1 MKQLAIIIVLIALA
15 APACA
20 LTYEVPFTLDHKRE
34 LMIVELSINGRTG
47 RFVVDP
53 ICAAS
58 VLSAEFSN
66 VSAKT
71 IPESALTN
79 RAALPKLQVILA
91 RMELGGG
98 KWQGLPFVIL
108 TAEQLASSYKV
119 PIDGVLGRDFLKR
132 FRTVTID
139 FASKRLKVTE

>member
-1 MKQLAIIIVLIALA
+1 MKQLVVIIVLLALA

-20 LTYEVPFTLDHKRE
+20 LSYQVPFTLDQKRE
-34 LMIVELSINGRTG
+34 LMIVELSINGRAG

-71 IPESALTN
+71 IPESALAD

-91 RMELGGG
+91 RMEFGGG
-98 KWQGLPFVIL
+98 KWQGLPFVVL
-108 TAEQLASSYKV
+108 SAEQLATSYKV

-139 FASKRLKVTE
+139 FANKRLKVTE